1 MAGAPL
7 ATLIYAPNDG
17 KSELLADFAAR
28 RRAEGLT
35 VDGVIIETL
44 WSRPKTK
51 SGLQVRALKSNE
63 TTALTEPYREGIVV
77 GRWHLLPEGLAQMAR
92 TLETAA
98 AGPTDLLIVDK
109 FGPLE
114 GRGLGM
120 ADALRKALTKPFPMA
135 VAVRREFAPAWRSFV
150 AKAAPGRLTAN
161 CELPP
166 DEERL
171 EAWWDQA
178 AVPALTLRGSS

>member
-1 MAGAPL
+1 MAGVPL
-7 ATLIYAPNDG
+7 ATLIYAPNDS

-28 RRAEGLT
+28 RMAEGLT
-35 VDGVIIETL
+35 VDGVVIETL

-51 SGLQVRALKSNE
+51 SGLQVRALRSNE
-63 TTALTEPYREGIVV
+63 TRALTEPYREGIVV

-92 TLETAA
+92 ILETAA

-120 ADALRKALTKPFPMA
+120 ANALREALAKPFPMV
-135 VAVRREFAPAWRSFV
+135 VAVRREFAPAWRRFV
-150 AKAAPGRLTAN
+150 AEAAPDRLTAN